1 VSRTNLGQTR
11 ADKLPQSTAPCN
23 CDSINLTA
31 GTQKPKTFNRMAS
44 TMEDSHPTVTTIPS
58 DSTRTANPPIPQSDK
73 PPIPPPK
80 ATLLQRIRFLLLRY
94 LTRTLRTTDRT
105 LLRLSKLLST
115 PSGTD
120 ILLCTTS
127 YTLTLIHA
135 LLSRLLGRKL
145 ANIATDI
152 AEKANG
158 ILLPGET
165 LIASLPAPTSTKL
178 IAQAVGSSKA
188 LSEVISDFRIFARL
202 WGVLGLY
209 TWARDTYQEP
219 LPQDAGRKEKLLRA
233 LTWTAIASCVGFQ
246 VLENGAYLSSKGA
259 LTTASWTGEVG
270 KAREN
275 RWWFWS
281 SRFWAVYV
289 GVELVRLGV
298 ERYYKT
304 TPVTEGHGDGE
315 KEDKIQWEEA
325 LRKEE
330 LRNWLW
336 WKDLASN
343 VAYAPMTVHW
353 SLEQGLLSDWGV
365 GACGI
370 VAGGAL
376 LADAWRKTA

>member
-1 VSRTNLGQTR
+1 
-11 ADKLPQSTAPCN
+11 
-23 CDSINLTA
+23 
-31 GTQKPKTFNRMAS
+31 MAS
-44 TMEDSHPTVTTIPS
+44 TMEDSHPTTTTIPS
-58 DSTRTANPPIPQSDK
+58 DSTRTVNPPAPQSDK

-94 LTRTLRTTDRT
+94 LTRTVRTTDRT
-105 LLRLSKLLST
+105 LLRLSKLLSI
-115 PSGTD
+115 PSSTD
-120 ILLCTTS
+120 VLLCTTS

-135 LLSRLLGRKL
+135 LLSRLLERKL
-145 ANIATDI
+145 ANIATAI
-152 AEKANG
+152 AEKADG

-188 LSEVISDFRIFARL
+188 LSEVISDFRIFVRL
-202 WGVLGLY
+202 WGALGLY
-209 TWARDTYQEP
+209 TWARDTYQDP

-233 LTWTAIASCVGFQ
+233 LTWAGIASCVGFQ

-275 RWWFWS
+275 KWWLWS
-281 SRFWAVYV
+281 SRCWAVYV

-298 ERYYKT
+298 ERYYKMA
-304 TPVTEGHGDGE
+304 PVAEGYGDGE
-315 KEDKIQWEEA
+315 KEDKIQRGEA
-325 LRKEE
+325 LKEE
-330 LRNWLW
+330 KLENWLW

-365 GACGI
+365 GACGMI
-370 VAGGAL
+370 AGGAL
-376 LADAWRKTA
+376 LTDAWRKTA